1 MLEEDVQ
8 SPDHVEDLRF
18 IQRQLQYGKEIV
30 EGLLHFSRP
39 SWETKRKEALNP
51 ILQGVLAMLDPS
63 ARGAGVRV
71 ALDVAATEG
80 AFVYVGRNELEQVF
94 FNLCSNALDAM
105 PQGGVLTIDTQVVQ
119 DRLVEVHVRD
129 TGTGIPKARLP
140 RIFEPFYTTKEPGKG
155 TGLGLA
161 ICWRII
167 EEAAGSITASSEVGQ
182 GTTFC
187 IRLPLVG
194 MVPHPT
200 PRERPQVMAQRT
212 GRPAAA
218 ETDRRQESYG
228 ITDAQDFD
236 RG

>member
-51 ILQGVLAMLDPS
+51 ILQGV
-63 ARGAGVRV
+63 
-71 ALDVAATEG
+71 
-80 AFVYVGRNELEQVF
+80 
-94 FNLCSNALDAM
+94 
-105 PQGGVLTIDTQVVQ
+105 
-119 DRLVEVHVRD
+119 
-129 TGTGIPKARLP
+129 
-140 RIFEPFYTTKEPGKG
+140 
-155 TGLGLA
+155 LA